1 MPSISFDL
9 GAVRNRMLPAIYQL
23 PAALTL
29 IVAGVVACFFGYR
42 LFRVV
47 LGLFGF
53 LLGAFAVSSAF
64 GPGSSMAMVGAALV
78 GGLIGAALLVTA
90 YMVGVALIGAALGA
104 TICHL
109 VLAGLDRE
117 PTVLMVVLFSI
128 VGAVGAT
135 YLQRYFVIVGTAFGG
150 AWTLIVGVMALGDD
164 TKALAAAAR
173 EVWVLY
179 PLDPAPGRTWV
190 PIAWIALAICGMA
203 VQMGWTGG
211 SRGRVGR
218 RQKK

>member
-1 MPSISFDL
+1 M
-9 GAVRNRMLPAIYQL
+9 

-29 IVAGVVACFFGYR
+29 VLSGAVACFFGYR

-47 LGLFGF
+47 LALFGF

-64 GPGSSMAMVGAALV
+64 GPGSSTAMVAAALL
-78 GGLIGAALLVTA
+78 GGLIGAALLVAA
-90 YMVGVALIGAALGA
+90 YTVGVALVGAALGA
-104 TICHL
+104 TVAHL
-109 VLAGLDRE
+109 VSGGLDLE
-117 PTVLMVVLFSI
+117 PTVLVVVVVLCSM

-150 AWTLIVGVMALGDD
+150 AWTLIVGVMAFADD
-164 TKALAAAAR
+164 SKALAAAAR
-173 EVWVLY
+173 DVWVLY
-179 PLDPAPGRTWV
+179 PLDPAPGRAWV
-190 PIAWIALAICGMA
+190 PVAWIVLGLFGMA

-211 SRGRVGR
+211 GRGRVGR